1 MSKKPKLAII
11 IASGREGRFADRIVK
26 WVASQITGDQR
37 FDLHVID
44 PRKLHVTA
52 WHGDMTKENLEAL
65 KSALG
70 GSDAFII
77 ATPEYNH
84 SFPATVK
91 SLIDAG
97 KAEWEAKPVAFVSYG
112 GISGGL
118 RAVEG
123 LRLVLAE
130 LHAVTLRDS
139 VSFAMPFQRFSE
151 DGVLSEPQMAEQ
163 AMALMLNRLE
173 WWTAALNH
181 ARSNSPYALS
191 AQPRA

>member
-1 MSKKPKLAII
+1 MNKKPKLGII
-11 IASGREGRFADRIVK
+11 IASGREGRFADKVVK
-26 WVASQITGDQR
+26 WVVNQVTGDQR
-37 FDLHVID
+37 FDFHVID
-44 PRKLHVTA
+44 PRQLGVTA
-52 WHGDMTKENLEAL
+52 SYGGMAKENHDAL
-65 KSALG
+65 TLALG
-70 GSDAFII
+70 DADAFII

-84 SFPATVK
+84 SFPASVK
-91 SLIDAG
+91 ALIDEG

-139 VSFAMPFQRFSE
+139 VSFAMPWQRFTE
-151 DGVLSEPQMAEQ
+151 DGVLSDPQMAEQ

-173 WWTAALNH
+173 WWTTALNE
-181 ARSNSPYALS
+181 ARSSRPYALS
-191 AQPRA
+191 AQSRT